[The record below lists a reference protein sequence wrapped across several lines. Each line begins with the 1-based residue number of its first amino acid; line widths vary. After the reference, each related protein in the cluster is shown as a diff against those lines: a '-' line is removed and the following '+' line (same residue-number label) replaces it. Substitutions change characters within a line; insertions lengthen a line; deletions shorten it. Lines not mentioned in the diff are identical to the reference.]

1 MSGGSFNYEYDRI
14 LDTYQGRLEN
24 EVLES
29 LLVDFC
35 KVLKSLEWYVSADT
49 CEENYKKDVK
59 EFMQKWLISGTAKE
73 KIAKEQVLTRI
84 KQCIKE
90 IGEEDK

>member
-14 LDTYQGRLEN
+14 LDTYQGQLEN

-29 LLVDFC
+29 LLIDFC

-49 CEENYKKDVK
+49 CKETYEKDVK
-59 EFMQKWLISGTAKE
+59 EFMQKWLIAGPAKE
-73 KIAKEQVLTRI
+73 KIVKEEVLAQLNQFI
-84 KQCIKE
+84 KKMR
-90 IGEEDK
+90 GK